1 MKTFILSTALV
12 SALIGLKGNHTVQVG
27 DIAPEI
33 GGEWSQSEVNSL
45 AACRGRVTLIE
56 FWRTW

>member
-1 MKTFILSTALV
+1 MNTLTTAL
-12 SALIGLKGNHTVQVG
+12 ALGGALMVGPRIDVVKGG

-33 GGEWSQSEVNSL
+33 EGEWLQSEVNSL
-45 AACRGRVTLIE
+45 AACRGRVVLIE